1 MSVKYRQLVLIGCN
15 CVGQRERER
24 RVVDFGAKEGP
35 EVYDVHGNMRETLP
49 AALCFHLSGQTN
61 NH

>member
-35 EVYDVHGNMRETLP
+35 EVYDVHGNMRGN
-49 AALCFHLSGQTN
+49 AACRIMLSLEWTN
-61 NH
+61 K